1 MVRIAY
7 NTSYDQHTGE
17 ISFVTD
23 CPYIFGVKVGSD
35 ACFRCNYF
43 HAVTMKQQIECGRP
57 VEDENLHTQNS
68 PYVNT
73 QNSPYLK
80 TKCVSVEVGGFS
92 APSPC
97 NLSSAERKP
106 VQTKI
111 QFK

>member
-43 HAVTMKQQIECGRP
+43 RAVTFKQQVECGAP
-57 VEDENLHTQNS
+57 IES
-68 PYVNT
+68 
-73 QNSPYLK
+73 
-80 TKCVSVEVGGFS
+80 VSVEAGGFF
-92 APSPC
+92 APRPC
-97 NLSSAERKP
+97 NLSSRTGKP

>member
-43 HAVTMKQQIECGRP
+43 RAITFKQLVECGAP
-57 VEDENLHTQNS
+57 IES
-68 PYVNT
+68 
-73 QNSPYLK
+73 
-80 TKCVSVEVGGFS
+80 VSVEAGGFL

-97 NLSSAERKP
+97 NLSGRTGKP

>member
-17 ISFVTD
+17 VSFVTE
-23 CPYIFGVKVGSD
+23 CQHKVGIMVGSD

-43 HAVTMKQQIECGRP
+43 RAITFKQQVECEVP
-57 VEDENLHTQNS
+57 LESL
-68 PYVNT
+68 
-73 QNSPYLK
+73 
-80 TKCVSVEVGGFS
+80 SVEAGGFFS
-92 APSPC
+92 PRPC
-97 NLSSAERKP
+97 NLSDPTGEP

>member
-1 MVRIAY
+1 MVKIAY

-23 CPYIFGVKVGSD
+23 CPYIFGVKVGAG

-43 HAVTMKQQIECGRP
+43 HAVTMKQQIECGYTAESVLNGLEGVLEP
-57 VEDENLHTQNS
+57 Q
-68 PYVNT
+68 PY
-73 QNSPYLK
+73 
-80 TKCVSVEVGGFS
+80 
-92 APSPC
+92 
-97 NLSSAERKP
+97 NLSSAKRKP